1 MTMRKSIILFVLW
14 LCGMTV
20 MADVTVTFKVTNK
33 PSSLVDLVVTAD
45 GTPIT
50 SGTTVAENAIV
61 KFTAAVDRALGMWNG
76 I

>member
-33 PSSLVDLVVTAD
+33 PSSLVDLVVTTD
-45 GTPIT
+45 GTPIS
-50 SGTTVAENAIV
+50 SGATVADNAIV
-61 KFTAAVDRALGMWNG
+61 KFTAAVDRPGMWNG